1 MNASNN
7 DIDPFEGF
15 FHDKFNDFE
24 SEVDDVL
31 WANIEP
37 QLPLPSFSRLILWHL
52 AAAVAL
58 LLLSFGLLPRFIAS
72 PTTELSHVTT
82 GQSLQN
88 EGTQGSKTL
97 NTESNQGFDKSVSN
111 TQSIEINAHNANPE
125 VAKEQKEEGLEK
137 NKKANSIA
145 EYSTTSTN
153 SNIYEP
159 IASSNIGKRNT
170 TKSVDIVSSKSSKR
184 ARKDANKKVIPSSL
198 STEEYDRI
206 VRATQN
212 TGDYLSTS
220 EEALEPNLE
229 ILASKEPVDLSVK
242 FNKARIKTLQR
253 KPNRYFQPSK
263 PVSLYFSAMP
273 LVNYYTITPNG
284 SDSKY
289 VHSIQV
295 DDDNSRIGVYLQA
308 GLKFTLSDKLQLKTG
323 ISYTKSSQS
332 ISFKVRT
339 DSLVV
344 RSVDNQTADVAF
356 EEQNKTYALS
366 SHYLGTRVDLEY
378 TFLKGDALSHH
389 ALVGIEGNTSLNGTA
404 AGKINSFLN
413 IGYGIS
419 RQIGDNAY
427 LFIEP
432 TMSIALNHQ
441 SDASALLLVRP
452 NKIGFNIGLNFKIK

>member
-37 QLPLPSFSRLILWHL
+37 QLPLPSFSRLMLWHL
-52 AAAVAL
+52 AAAVVL
-58 LLLSFGLLPRFIAS
+58 LLLSFGLLPRFMIS
-72 PTTELSHVTT
+72 PNSEESHVTT
-82 GQSLQN
+82 GQTHQN
-88 EGTQGSKTL
+88 TGAQGGNTSK
-97 NTESNQGFDKSVSN
+97 TESNQGFDKSISH
-111 TQSIEINAHNANPE
+111 TQGTGINSHNVNPE
-125 VAKEQKEEGLEK
+125 ASKEQKEEGLVK
-137 NKKANSIA
+137 NKKTNSFT
-145 EYSTTSTN
+145 EYPTTSTN
-153 SNIYEP
+153 RNIDEP
-159 IASSNIGKRNT
+159 VVSSNIGKKNT
-170 TKSVDIVSSKSSKR
+170 TKSAIVVSSKSLKR
-184 ARKDANKKVIPSSL
+184 AKKSLNKNVIPSSL
-198 STEEYDRI
+198 SPDEYDRI

-242 FNKARIKTLQR
+242 FNKARIRTQQR

-289 VHSIQV
+289 VHNIVV
-295 DDDNSRIGVYLQA
+295 DDDNSRLGVYLQA
-308 GLKFTLSDKLQLKTG
+308 GLKFTLSDRLQLKTG

-356 EEQNKTYALS
+356 EEQSKTYALS
-366 SHYLGTRVDLEY
+366 SHYIGTRVDLEY

-389 ALVGIEGNTSLNGTA
+389 VLVGMEGNTSLNGSA

>member
-1 MNASNN
+1 MN
-7 DIDPFEGF
+7 
-15 FHDKFNDFE
+15 
-24 SEVDDVL
+24 
-31 WANIEP
+31 
-37 QLPLPSFSRLILWHL
+37 
-52 AAAVAL
+52 
-58 LLLSFGLLPRFIAS
+58 
-72 PTTELSHVTT
+72 
-82 GQSLQN
+82 
-88 EGTQGSKTL
+88 
-97 NTESNQGFDKSVSN
+97 
-111 TQSIEINAHNANPE
+111 
-125 VAKEQKEEGLEK
+125 K
-137 NKKANSIA
+137 N
-145 EYSTTSTN
+145 
-153 SNIYEP
+153 
-159 IASSNIGKRNT
+159 
-170 TKSVDIVSSKSSKR
+170 
-184 ARKDANKKVIPSSL
+184 VIPSSL
-198 STEEYDRI
+198 STDEYDRI

-229 ILASKEPVDLSVK
+229 ILASKEPIDLSVK
-242 FNKARIKTLQR
+242 FNKARIKTQQR

-289 VHSIQV
+289 VHNIQV
-295 DDDNSRIGVYLQA
+295 DDDNSRLGVYLQA

-389 ALVGIEGNTSLNGTA
+389 VLVGMEGNTSLNGTA

-427 LFIEP
+427 IFIEP